1 MGKLMDES
9 DFNPRMARARREEAA
24 CELESPGADN
34 APAPNT
40 LSEEH

>member
-9 DFNPRMARARREEAA
+9 DFNPSVARARREEAERA
-24 CELESPGADN
+24 LESPGADN
-34 APAPNT
+34 APAPDT